1 MMSSD
6 SKIRTGLCFLLCL
19 LPFVILDDARTQ
31 VIYSP
36 KGSIRGAESQ
46 TKDVFKYSLRYAQ
59 PPVGQLRWR
68 DPLPVNRWN
77 GIFDATNTPPL
88 CPQRNI
94 PSTQSISED
103 CLYYTVYSPQ
113 VDRGTKLPIFV
124 WLHGGSFIQG
134 GSTNYGLDGA
144 ALAGKSKMIVVVVQY
159 RLGLLG
165 FLKGSLARTFPSI
178 SGNYGLKD
186 VIAALNSIKE
196 FADTFGGDQN
206 RITLA
211 GQSSGAELI
220 KTLLVTN
227 SASDLFQRAIL
238 HSAPLNYGDH
248 SIKTADAIG
257 AIAIPLFNCQD
268 NCYRSYL
275 DVDTILEVQ
284 NTLLDQ
290 LPDRIPEV
298 AESEPFRPYVDNYLI
313 KTDFMKALNSPGS
326 RDFYLGGR
334 QIIFTTVKD
343 ESGPTIESEAKP
355 LKSIFQIPQFI
366 KLALGS
372 LDPNRSSTIETS
384 HVYAKELSF
393 ELIFRNGIQAAKETL
408 MLFGSDYIWT
418 CPNQQVAVNITKNFP
433 NPSGNNSVWLAQFDL
448 GIPYPTTQSV
458 SLCRGKVCHEDDIL
472 AVFGTPKDYNGFT
485 SWSQKRLITEVGKR
499 WAAFAATGSPNLD
512 GYASWSPVASGDE
525 LNLLRFGEVL
535 GKTSPDQR
543 PWACSLSDGFWGT
556 KVPFDSQITSASSY

>member
-1 MMSSD
+1 MPSLEIAGLADRRYQGLTVTGARGQLAPIEWTKNYVLRVNHVLSTTLTATVTSQGIGTPLEYHYP
-6 SKIRTGLCFLLCL
+6 SKLEGRPDVSEHRFIIPQTPSHSLLCTHQRENDVFGFKNSNRSLFLLCL

-103 CLYYTVYSPQ
+103 CL
-113 VDRGTKLPIFV
+113 
-124 WLHGGSFIQG
+124 LHGGSFIQG

-220 KTLLVTN
+220 KTLL
-227 SASDLFQRAIL
+227 
-238 HSAPLNYGDH
+238 
-248 SIKTADAIG
+248 
-257 AIAIPLFNCQD
+257 
-268 NCYRSYL
+268 
-275 DVDTILEVQ
+275 
-284 NTLLDQ
+284 
-290 LPDRIPEV
+290 
-298 AESEPFRPYVDNYLI
+298 
-313 KTDFMKALNSPGS
+313 
-326 RDFYLGGR
+326 
-334 QIIFTTVKD
+334 
-343 ESGPTIESEAKP
+343 
-355 LKSIFQIPQFI
+355 
-366 KLALGS
+366 
-372 LDPNRSSTIETS
+372 
-384 HVYAKELSF
+384 
-393 ELIFRNGIQAAKETL
+393 
-408 MLFGSDYIWT
+408 
-418 CPNQQVAVNITKNFP
+418 
-433 NPSGNNSVWLAQFDL
+433 
-448 GIPYPTTQSV
+448 
-458 SLCRGKVCHEDDIL
+458 
-472 AVFGTPKDYNGFT
+472 
-485 SWSQKRLITEVGKR
+485 
-499 WAAFAATGSPNLD
+499 
-512 GYASWSPVASGDE
+512 
-525 LNLLRFGEVL
+525 
-535 GKTSPDQR
+535 
-543 PWACSLSDGFWGT
+543 
-556 KVPFDSQITSASSY
+556 

>member
-186 VIAALNSIKE
+186 VIAALKPYH
-196 FADTFGGDQN
+196 F
-206 RITLA
+206 A

-418 CPNQQVAVNITKNFP
+418 CPNQQVAVNITKISQTHRETIRFGWHNLTWEFHTQLP
-433 NPSGNNSVWLAQFDL
+433 NL
-448 GIPYPTTQSV
+448 
-458 SLCRGKVCHEDDIL
+458 SLYVVESHEDDIL

-512 GYASWSPVASGDE
+512 GYAPWSPVASGDE

>member
-1 MMSSD
+1 MSSD

-77 GIFDATNTPPL
+77 GM
-88 CPQRNI
+88 
-94 PSTQSISED
+94 
-103 CLYYTVYSPQ
+103 
-113 VDRGTKLPIFV
+113 
-124 WLHGGSFIQG
+124 LHGGSFIQG

-343 ESGPTIESEAKP
+343 ESVHQTRTR
-355 LKSIFQIPQFI
+355 
-366 KLALGS
+366 S